1 MAGKKSISGTELL
14 ARLKAVLGR
23 ETGNSP
29 ADIKVSDPLTNYFDP
44 VPAAVIGFGPT
55 LNDSPEFSP
64 DELGLMPKDLRG
76 LKSSDTVGSLHEV
89 IKKWYRANGWTVT

>member
-1 MAGKKSISGTELL
+1 MADAKSVSGPVLL

-29 ADIKVSDPLTNYFDP
+29 EDIKVSDALTNYFDP
-44 VPAAVIGFGPT
+44 VPAGVIGFGPT

-64 DELGLMPKDLRG
+64 DGLGLMPKDIRT

-89 IKKWYRANGWTVT
+89 IKKWYRDNGWTVT